1 MKYIIGDKIPADKAH
16 IYIDRAWLY
25 LKRVTLNRI
34 AAYEDDNDVAIAVS
48 AVAEVLY
55 EHTQRGTVASENND
69 GYSVSFRNTDMYAE
83 AYKTALEYLPP
94 EILYR
99 GMAVAGDGLC

>member
-1 MKYIIGDKIPADKAH
+1 MKYIIGDKIPADKVH

-34 AAYEDDNDVAIAVS
+34 AAYEEYDDVAIAVS

-55 EHTQRGTVASENND
+55 EHTERGVLASENND
-69 GYSVSFRNTDMYAE
+69 GYSVSFRNTDMYTE
-83 AYKTALEYLPP
+83 AYKTALQYLPP

-99 GMAVAGDGLC
+99 GMQVAGDGVC